1 MLWELFVWSRPG
13 TVLLDCDSAASAA
26 IQKRLR
32 TFLLRK
38 DVEISDATAEW
49 AAFSLPSWAAG
60 GLPAEAT
67 AVVDPRCNALG
78 YRALAPAGSLEP
90 SADSGGYTA
99 LRQRLGIAEGTAEIT
114 PDKYF
119 PSELN
124 LERLGAVS
132 FTKGCYV
139 GQELTARTHFTGQVR
154 KRVLPCFIW
163 NTTVAPER
171 AHDEEAHRQL
181 SLMDAEGKLLAGRK
195 GQAGVL
201 LTENTGDSSAGV
213 ALASLRLEHAIS
225 PESTM
230 TICTADGR

>member
-1 MLWELFVWSRPG
+1 M
-13 TVLLDCDSAASAA
+13 
-26 IQKRLR
+26 R

-49 AAFSLPSWAAG
+49 EAFSLPSWAAG

-154 KRVLPCFIW
+154 KRVLPCFIRW

-201 LTENTGDSSAGV
+201 LNENTGDSSAGV

>member
-1 MLWELFVWSRPG
+1 MFVWSRRG
-13 TVLLDCDSAASAA
+13 TVLLDCDRTATTA

-32 TFLLRK
+32 TFLLRAN
-38 DVEISDATAEW
+38 VEISDATTEW
-49 AAFSLPSWAAG
+49 AAYSVQSWAAT

-67 AVVDPRCNALG
+67 AVMDPRCNALG
-78 YRALAPAGSLEP
+78 YRAIAPAGSLEAN
-90 SADSGGYTA
+90 ADSGDYTL
-99 LRQRLGIAEGTAEIT
+99 LRRRLGIAEGTAEIT
-114 PDKYF
+114 PDKFF

-154 KRVLPCFIW
+154 KRVLPCFISDSIR
-163 NTTVAPER
+163 V
-171 AHDEEAHRQL
+171 EEDTNAEESSEARRQL
-181 SLMDAEGKLLAGRK
+181 HVMDGEGKLVKGRK

-201 LTENTGDSSAGV
+201 LTEGKGCNNVGV
-213 ALASLRLEHAIS
+213 ALASLRLEHAIN

-230 TICTADGR
+230 AIRTADER